1 MSSILVNALR
11 LVIYPNDHGPPHVH
25 VLGPGREL
33 KVRLKDSP
41 VLVSILGKPKNDEIS
56 KGIEAVQEYLWDLTS
71 LWGDL
76 HG

>member
-1 MSSILVNALR
+1 
-11 LVIYPNDHGPPHVH
+11 
-25 VLGPGREL
+25 VLGPGWEL
-33 KVRLKDSP
+33 KVRLKDPP

-56 KGIEAVQEYLWDLTS
+56 KGIEAVQEHLWDLIS